1 MNLKYILISLV
12 LSAIFVKFTQKKVKQ
27 QIIESDDEEEPDYIE
42 YYTEEPG
49 IYTYISTMVI
59 IGGLTAFF
67 TSIEKP
73 GNGNGTGSSSGS
85 GTRIETSAPRLQKE
99 YIRPGPARF

>member
-12 LSAIFVKFTQKKVKQ
+12 ISAIFVKFTQKKVKQ
-27 QIIESDDEEEPDYIE
+27 EIIESEDEEEPDYIQ

-49 IYTYISTMVI
+49 VYTYISTMVI

-67 TSIEKP
+67 TSIDKS
-73 GNGNGTGSSSGS
+73 GTGT
-85 GTRIETSAPRLQKE
+85 GTLTPPKVETSVPKIQKE